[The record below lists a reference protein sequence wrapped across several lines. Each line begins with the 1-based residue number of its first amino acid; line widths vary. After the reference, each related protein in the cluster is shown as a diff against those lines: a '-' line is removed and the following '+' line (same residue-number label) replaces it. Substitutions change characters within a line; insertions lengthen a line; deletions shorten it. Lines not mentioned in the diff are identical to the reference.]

1 MSDTFNDAAA
11 AADAAR
17 QAARVTALRSFVAS
31 KAATAAEIVASKA
44 ALAASDAAVTASLAD
59 WAADNLRTRQ

>member
-1 MSDTFNDAAA
+1 MSDTFNDAA
-11 AADAAR
+11 
-17 QAARVTALRSFVAS
+17 
-31 KAATAAEIVASKA
+31 AATAAEIVASKA